1 MLSVTVLMDNSPS
14 ANRALLSGHGLSI
27 LVEGNGC
34 RILFDCGPDDR
45 FMQNARK
52 LGIPLSGLDA
62 AVLSHGHYDHAA
74 GLRDLAEEGTASFPP
89 LYVGRGF
96 FRKKHSRSGLR
107 FSDLSPGWTRQ
118 DAASW
123 GFSIHEAGG
132 CLEIAPGI
140 FLIQGF
146 PRMHAEETIP
156 GRFVLLEDGRVLPDS
171 FSDEIVLAVRT
182 DGGLVLIAGCSHPGI
197 LNIVDHAGSLLGHVH
212 AVIGGIHLADS
223 DAARISHTISELHS
237 RVDVLAL
244 CHCSGDR
251 ARKESD
257 AVFGLHSA
265 SLGTGD
271 TLFF

>member
-14 ANRALLSGHGLSI
+14 ANRALLSGHGLSL

-146 PRMHAEETIP
+146 PARFHPHFLNRFISQLLHMERVRHTTCGRKADTCCLFHVRRHVKGYFPDLEASEP
-156 GRFVLLEDGRVLPDS
+156 GKL
-171 FSDEIVLAVRT
+171 
-182 DGGLVLIAGCSHPGI
+182 
-197 LNIVDHAGSLLGHVH
+197 
-212 AVIGGIHLADS
+212 
-223 DAARISHTISELHS
+223 
-237 RVDVLAL
+237 
-244 CHCSGDR
+244 
-251 ARKESD
+251 
-257 AVFGLHSA
+257 
-265 SLGTGD
+265 
-271 TLFF
+271 